1 MVADEQ
7 LHSGNLCWFSTGF
20 RVPRVLSGRPA
31 RGANYSGALSKM
43 LLPGPCHVQV
53 LGDLAVIEVT
63 MLIDDRV
70 KGEGCVLDSLNG

>member
-7 LHSGNLCWFSTGF
+7 LHSGNLSWFSTGF

-31 RGANYSGALSKM
+31 RGANYSGASSKM

-53 LGDLAVIEVT
+53 LGDLVLIEVT
-63 MLIDDRV
+63 MPIDDRV
-70 KGEGCVLDSLNG
+70 KGGGHELECLNG